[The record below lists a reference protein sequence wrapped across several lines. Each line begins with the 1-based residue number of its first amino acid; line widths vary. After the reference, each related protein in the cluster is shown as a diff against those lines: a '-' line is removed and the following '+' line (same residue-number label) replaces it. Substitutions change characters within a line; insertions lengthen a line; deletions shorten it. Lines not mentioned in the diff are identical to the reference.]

1 MHHKII
7 NISPNSSCF
16 TLTDTNLF
24 SANIVTFLIIW
35 KRNCTLSRSSA
46 LYLMAISVAD
56 NFVLMFIVILEL
68 SLKYHQQEPFW
79 SYEPW
84 CSLRDIF
91 NYGAYNASTWLVV
104 LFTVERFIAIH
115 TWKIKPKICNQR
127 CAAWTI
133 AATFVFSHLFA
144 IPHYWSNISV
154 HDNNQTRCIYNPE
167 APTQFIHALVWI
179 QTLQAYMFPFL
190 IILTVNGLT
199 LQLIS
204 LIRPLL
210 RSRRRKSVVLL
221 VTVSMSFVLL
231 SVTRA
236 ITQIILRTTELYT
249 LDRNDYNHQIN
260 IAADAGTMLCL
271 SNAAA
276 NMYLYVCT
284 QSRFRQEF
292 SACIYQASFY
302 CFSVSYFDHCR
313 PLLVFITANHFKAQ
327 FLKPYNV
334 TTAQPMQQYIDN

>member
-1 MHHKII
+1 M
-7 NISPNSSCF
+7 
-16 TLTDTNLF
+16 TLSGMGEDMGSQTKHWM
-24 SANIVTFLIIW
+24 VTLQEVFYPALAAVGIPC
-35 KRNCTLSRSSA
+35 KNCTLSRSSA

-144 IPHYWSNISV
+144 IPHYWSNTSV

-167 APTQFIHALVWI
+167 APTRFIHALVWI
-179 QTLQAYMFPFL
+179 QTLQAYIFPFL
-190 IILTVNGLT
+190 IILTVNG
-199 LQLIS
+199 
-204 LIRPLL
+204 PLL
-210 RSRRRKSVVLL
+210 L
-221 VTVSMSFVLL
+221 TISMSFVLL

-249 LDRNDYNHQIN
+249 LDRNDYSHQIN

-284 QSRFRQEF
+284 QSRFRHEF

-302 CFSVSYFDHCR
+302 FTSYFFKKVTELVTKLQDSKSNE
-313 PLLVFITANHFKAQ
+313 LLEK
-327 FLKPYNV
+327 
-334 TTAQPMQQYIDN
+334 